1 MPAHKKTAH
10 HTSAHH
16 GHLTAH
22 PESDPAVPAAPETP
36 TEAVHTE
43 PQTTPVLSGET
54 SPLLEHALTQ
64 ASTQQNDDL
73 PSQIPWHQAATPG
86 DSQTEPQIYTPQPET
101 TEATHPGTEPVSS
114 PYTPVMPPPS
124 SLPTP
129 SQLPDI
135 SDSGESPSGRIY
147 LLCIICSLTCL
158 LIGLAAGYLLS
169 EKFKRPS
176 PQLDNST
183 TNVQVSPTSVPT
195 STPTPM
201 AKADLTKYSLKVL
214 NGSGTSGEAAKAET
228 LLKSAGFK
236 VSSIGNADK
245 SNYTKTVIQAGD
257 SVDSAFLENLKT
269 ELSKKY
275 KLDEIGKKPAKE
287 SADVVVI
294 IGQE

>member
-1 MPAHKKTAH
+1 MPVRKKTTP

-22 PESDPAVPAAPETP
+22 PESDPAVSAPVET
-36 TEAVHTE
+36 T
-43 PQTTPVLSGET
+43 SSNET
-54 SPLLEHALTQ
+54 SPQPEHVAAQT
-64 ASTQQNDDL
+64 STQQDDDL
-73 PSQIPWHQAATPG
+73 PSQIPWHQAATPA
-86 DSQTEPQIYTPQPET
+86 DSQSEPQIYTPQPET
-101 TEATHPGTEPVSS
+101 TETTHPGTEPVSS
-114 PYTPVMPPPS
+114 SYAPVTAPTS
-124 SLPTP
+124 TFPTP

-135 SDSGESPSGRIY
+135 SDSGESPSGRVY

-183 TNVQVSPTSVPT
+183 TNVQVSPASVPT

-201 AKADLTKYSLKVL
+201 VKADLTKYSLKVL

-245 SNYTKTVIQAGD
+245 SNYTKTVIEVGD
-257 SVDSAFLENLKT
+257 NIDSAFLENLKT

-275 KLDEIGKKPAKE
+275 ELDEIGKKSSKE